1 MKNNTLK
8 NTICLILGLLA
19 IISCQQ
25 QYLVEGQT
33 TIQELDG
40 KTLYLRVF
48 REDRMVDI
56 DSTEVVHGK
65 FSFKGPLDSI
75 MMVNLFVGSQ
85 SIMPLVVESGEIK
98 LSLNVSNSTL
108 GGSPLNDSLYNFL
121 KQKSI
126 LDDRM
131 AELPRRESR
140 MIMDGYSQEE
150 IISVLGKEA
159 QNLNIENDR
168 LVTKFIKTNYNNV
181 LGPGVFMIMTSGFD
195 YPVLTPQIDEILLNA
210 PDSFKE
216 SDYVSKYI
224 KAAKENMEL

>member
-19 IISCQQ
+19 TISCQQ